1 MGRHGASSFPFL
13 FFISFGLLITT
24 TPLASGS
31 CYYPDG
37 TLAGAEYQACS
48 NYEGAIGPC
57 CALNRTTEISN
68 GTSQNW
74 TRDTCLPNGLCKNVS
89 FQEGKTIYAYW
100 RDQCSSPDWPG
111 DRCPRICLEGSGRN
125 NTMELTKCDTDK
137 DENSTTWCCG
147 LNNYT
152 CCGTPE
158 AFTLAPTMNAQ
169 PSSSSA
175 SMTTMHSSASSSI
188 TAAPSSSTSTRE
200 ASNTQTSASETSNT
214 QTSASHSTL
223 SAGAKAGVGVGV
235 SLGTVAIFS
244 VLGFFLFKWRRRGA
258 SSTPIKQSHPNAP
271 VRKIQDRIQELSA
284 GKMAKTYE
292 LPGTYD

>member
-1 MGRHGASSFPFL
+1 MKCLIESDRLIAYNSRQPTCLPVTRSSDSPAFCCYRVIEMGRHGASSFPFL

-111 DRCPRICLEGSGRN
+111 DRCPRICLEGSVYI
-125 NTMELTKCDTDK
+125 ESLTIV
-137 DENSTTWCCG
+137 E
-147 LNNYT
+147 
-152 CCGTPE
+152 
-158 AFTLAPTMNAQ
+158 
-169 PSSSSA
+169 
-175 SMTTMHSSASSSI
+175 
-188 TAAPSSSTSTRE
+188 
-200 ASNTQTSASETSNT
+200 
-214 QTSASHSTL
+214 
-223 SAGAKAGVGVGV
+223 
-235 SLGTVAIFS
+235 
-244 VLGFFLFKWRRRGA
+244 
-258 SSTPIKQSHPNAP
+258 
-271 VRKIQDRIQELSA
+271 
-284 GKMAKTYE
+284 
-292 LPGTYD
+292 